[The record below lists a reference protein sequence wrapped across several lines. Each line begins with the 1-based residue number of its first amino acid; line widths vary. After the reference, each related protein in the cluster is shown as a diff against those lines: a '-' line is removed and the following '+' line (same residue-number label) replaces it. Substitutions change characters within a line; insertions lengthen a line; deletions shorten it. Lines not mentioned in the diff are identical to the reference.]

1 MDKKAINEIRKLFDK
16 NDCRVDRMYGCY
28 VNEQKERIADLKDSF
43 HSLQDEELFKY
54 CEIFKKAVSGKIG
67 RTLFNMEFPLSEEKE
82 GGHQPELYEL
92 LKSGLKDEE
101 MVDRFFDRI
110 ISVYRCPEKYLILLV
125 HGVYDIPGRTS
136 DGIGMY
142 DASTDVYEFMELSI
156 CPVKLLRDGLCYDA
170 GEKAFFSRT
179 EDWAVQKPEV
189 GLLYPAF
196 NERSTD
202 IHAAL
207 WYAKNDACR
216 HEELTEELLGFDPP
230 RGQSSE
236 RDLFREVIEVSLGG
250 EYDYDSVVKIN
261 DAVNRMVED
270 GKDAG
275 ETVMLDRH
283 DIRRVLYDCA
293 EEAEESPE
301 KIEKTLGRFDEAYD
315 HLIGDEEPRLL
326 AENVAE
332 PKKLSIRNDTLKLEV
347 LTEAAELIETKVI
360 DGQEFLLIP
369 VTEDLTV
376 NGIRIRRKREGQ

>member
-1 MDKKAINEIRKLFDK
+1 
-16 NDCRVDRMYGCY
+16 
-28 VNEQKERIADLKDSF
+28 
-43 HSLQDEELFKY
+43 
-54 CEIFKKAVSGKIG
+54 
-67 RTLFNMEFPLSEEKE
+67 MEFPLSEEKE

-207 WYAKNDACR
+207 WYAKNDECR

-275 ETVMLDRH
+275 ETDRYAQAGCAH
-283 DIRRVLYDCA
+283 RGGGADRDESDRRTGIFPDTCDGRCDSKRDPDPA
-293 EEAEESPE
+293 E
-301 KIEKTLGRFDEAYD
+301 KGRAV
-315 HLIGDEEPRLL
+315 R
-326 AENVAE
+326 
-332 PKKLSIRNDTLKLEV
+332 KKQ
-347 LTEAAELIETKVI
+347 
-360 DGQEFLLIP
+360 G
-369 VTEDLTV
+369 
-376 NGIRIRRKREGQ
+376 

>member
-28 VNEQKERIADLKDSF
+28 VNEQKARIADLKDSF

-189 GLLYPAF
+189 GLL
-196 NERSTD
+196 
-202 IHAAL
+202 
-207 WYAKNDACR
+207 
-216 HEELTEELLGFDPP
+216 
-230 RGQSSE
+230 
-236 RDLFREVIEVSLGG
+236 
-250 EYDYDSVVKIN
+250 
-261 DAVNRMVED
+261 
-270 GKDAG
+270 
-275 ETVMLDRH
+275 
-283 DIRRVLYDCA
+283 
-293 EEAEESPE
+293 
-301 KIEKTLGRFDEAYD
+301 
-315 HLIGDEEPRLL
+315 
-326 AENVAE
+326 
-332 PKKLSIRNDTLKLEV
+332 
-347 LTEAAELIETKVI
+347 
-360 DGQEFLLIP
+360 
-369 VTEDLTV
+369 
-376 NGIRIRRKREGQ
+376 